1 MADKP
6 DPDRPAEFKPGTSP
20 SYAPDS
26 VDVSFEHDRNV
37 GGLPREESAGAAE
50 SHISLACID
59 GALTWPHR
67 GRVEECIDCIAHTEA
82 AKVRTW
88 LALKGS
94 PESDVPTFSPWERL
108 LEVIE
113 TLEHMN
119 DAKTLQIQQLN
130 DALGKTPLLIPTNWC
145 DPLLT
150 GEDALLGKPPFNN
163 GTIEQ
168 LFLALRERLRDHVFA
183 SRILAVVEP
192 EPVADPTPEER
203 AGVHLGGD
211 KCPHIFVGG
220 GKRSGFLC
228 DACTVQLIRDVERAA
243 TRAAISKI
251 YAAAAE
257 IS

>member
-6 DPDRPAEFKPGTSP
+6 GPDQ
-20 SYAPDS
+20 
-26 VDVSFEHDRNV
+26 
-37 GGLPREESAGAAE
+37 AAE
-50 SHISLACID
+50 SHISLACVD
-59 GALTWPHR
+59 GALAWPHR

-82 AKVRTW
+82 AKARTRM
-88 LALKGS
+88 ALRGS
-94 PESDVPTFSPWERL
+94 EFSPWERL

-119 DAKTLQIQQLN
+119 DEKTLRIQQL
-130 DALGKTPLLIPTNWC
+130 DDTLGKTPLLIPTNWC

-168 LFLALRERLRDHVFA
+168 LFLALRARLRDHVFA

-192 EPVADPTPEER
+192 EPVADPTPDER

-220 GKRSGFLC
+220 EKRSGFLC

-243 TRAAISKI
+243 ARAAMFR
-251 YAAAAE
+251 AAKRCEQSGMVNGDYFSAVILSSTPRPPRPADL
-257 IS
+257 S